1 MENLDC
7 LAWARSLVR
16 KPGAHKGDHGKILLI
31 GGAPGMAGALV
42 LAGQAA
48 LYSGAGYTQLLML
61 DDASAHVVPSQPE
74 LMLHSAALWHG
85 RAAQALAHLGPD
97 LIAIG
102 PGLGQSA
109 HARHWL
115 QAALQWNGPLVLD
128 ADALHILAQDAPM
141 LHSLA
146 QRAAPVCLT
155 PHPGEAARLL
165 QWDGAQVQ
173 ADRPGALDSLSKLT
187 GSIVVLKGQHTLVG
201 APNQSTRRCLAGNP
215 GMATAGMGDV
225 LTGCIAALAAQGLRA
240 GLSLWQAS
248 CLGVQVHARA
258 GDQLCAA
265 GIGPI
270 GLTPSELA
278 RQLRIVINQAAAQ

>member
-7 LAWARSLVR
+7 LAWARSLAR
-16 KPGAHKGDHGKILLI
+16 KANAHKGDHGKVLLI

-74 LMLHSAALWHG
+74 LMLQSAALWHG

-109 HARHWL
+109 HTRHWL
-115 QAALQWNGPLVLD
+115 QAALQWDGPLVLD
-128 ADALHILAQDAPM
+128 ADAVNILAQDAPM

-165 QWDGAQVQ
+165 QRHGAQVQ

-278 RQLRIVINQAAAQ
+278 RQLRIVINQAAAR

>member
-7 LAWARSLVR
+7 LAWARSLAR
-16 KPGAHKGDHGKILLI
+16 KPAAHKGDHGKILLI

-74 LMLHSAALWHG
+74 LMVHSAALWHG
-85 RAAQALAHLGPD
+85 RAAQALAQIGPD
-97 LIAIG
+97 LIGIG

-109 HARHWL
+109 LARHWL
-115 QAALQWNGPLVLD
+115 LAALQWAGPLVLD
-128 ADALHILAQDAPM
+128 ADALNILARDAPM
-141 LHSLA
+141 LHGLA

-173 ADRPGALDSLSKLT
+173 ADRPGALARLTTLT
-187 GSIVVLKGQHTLVG
+187 GATVVLKGQHTLLG
-201 APNQSTRRCLAGNP
+201 APGQTPRRCVEGNA

-225 LTGCIAALAAQGLRA
+225 LTGCIAALAAQGMRA

-265 GIGPI
+265 GMGPI

-278 RQLRIVINQAAAQ
+278 RQLRIVINQAAA